1 MSRTDS
7 TVEEC
12 QRRERCWM
20 GHLVCL
26 LRGGEGEKERG
37 GGLEATTVHTCSGT
51 MPSVYIQL

>member
-20 GHLVCL
+20 GHLAGL
-26 LRGGEGEKERG
+26 YRGEEGEEEREG
-37 GGLEATTVHTCSGT
+37 RLETSIQ
-51 MPSVYIQL
+51 YILVVE